1 MVRILLASFLQE
13 LLRFYILPKIVS
25 VRFSHASIPFI
36 SIGILS
42 LQKISSTL
50 PLFQSGQSS
59 QRLNKMS

>member
-13 LLRFYILPKIVS
+13 LLILPEIVG

>member
-13 LLRFYILPKIVS
+13 LLILPKIVS

>member
-13 LLRFYILPKIVS
+13 QLIYILPKIVS